1 MFKVQEETIR
11 KLVSS
16 CNLDT
21 IVSLDRLAEEIQ
33 DNNERLEKINKETV
47 GLKTSLEISQQIF
60 EKKFQKLDDNLSK
73 QKQKHKEDINKLWKD
88 NDQLCERPRDLEDRS
103 RRDNL
108 RSDEIAEAG
117 NETGKQTEEIL
128 QNLFKEK
135 LQLESI
141 SVERALRVGNKEKNN
156 KQTIAVKLARLKK
169 TRETRKLKGKNINI
183 NENYSRETL

>member
-156 KQTIAVKLARLKK
+156 KQTIAVKLAKLKK

-183 NENYSRETL
+183 NENYSGETL

>member
-73 QKQKHKEDINKLWKD
+73 QRQKHKEDINKLWKD

-183 NENYSRETL
+183 NENYSGETL

>member
-169 TRETRKLKGKNINI
+169 TRETRKIKGKNINI

>member
-60 EKKFQKLDDNLSK
+60 EKK
-73 QKQKHKEDINKLWKD
+73 
-88 NDQLCERPRDLEDRS
+88 
-103 RRDNL
+103 
-108 RSDEIAEAG
+108 
-117 NETGKQTEEIL
+117 
-128 QNLFKEK
+128 
-135 LQLESI
+135 I
-141 SVERALRVGNKEKNN
+141 S
-156 KQTIAVKLARLKK
+156 K
-169 TRETRKLKGKNINI
+169 TR
-183 NENYSRETL
+183 

>member
-47 GLKTSLEISQQIF
+47 GLKTSLEISQQMF

-169 TRETRKLKGKNINI
+169 TRETRKIKGKNINI

>member
-88 NDQLCERPRDLEDRS
+88 NDQPCERPRDLEDRS

-183 NENYSRETL
+183 NENFSRETL